1 MIWENRRRAT
11 MSRVCLRG
19 HVLCKRQERRTG
31 SVGGEE
37 GKPACSLHGYV
48 QGVYDR
54 QSGKRPCLP
63 YDYVIEFSREVN
75 FLLFYPPHVVPRTW
89 DRIRVHRLDSE
100 EIDGHTSYPWHP
112 NDDMQQMAQNG
123 SFGWDYIHLP
133 WTLAFFF
140 LLKLE
145 GRQAA
150 IITDQGQGDDLMADK
165 KEVNFLI
172 DWSLNLENEC
182 CQQLEGDRNI
192 HTLPQNS
199 KTINNLK
206 PIPNSI

>member
-19 HVLCKRQERRTG
+19 HVLFKRQERRTG

-140 LLKLE
+140 SIKAGRAPGSYNYRPRSGRWSDGRQERSQLLDRLILELREWVLPATWRRQEYTHTASKLE
-145 GRQAA
+145 DNQ
-150 IITDQGQGDDLMADK
+150 
-165 KEVNFLI
+165 
-172 DWSLNLENEC
+172 
-182 CQQLEGDRNI
+182 
-192 HTLPQNS
+192 
-199 KTINNLK
+199 
-206 PIPNSI
+206 